1 MNKSDKRATSPFNL
15 PAEFMSSSLLNSMG
29 GSSSNNST
37 APGSQKTSSNNS
49 SAPGSHMPAP
59 PPARKPIPRGSR
71 RQSALLMEQL
81 TRELDRQPRSSQ
93 SQDSQPYQTI
103 SDLITGQNTNLG
115 PTGRSGS
122 MTLSAL
128 SSLSGTG
135 SRPGSFSTVQANSG
149 TFSTERGS
157 GSRRRSRRLSGESTS
172 FLSDFAYAM
181 GEDTSSRRESLAMF
195 TDLLDPTAL
204 EDLKRRSSMYQG
216 FDMSLFSPR
225 TSALS
230 NNNNNNSSSSSSS
243 SNNNNNNTSYN
254 KRKAPRNTLQQKK
267 GKKPKRTNNRSFE
280 ALRRTRVNNAM
291 KQLKKVCLRET
302 KSKSGT
308 KIEVLEM
315 AIGLLAKVR
324 GQKCMDFQGEYDKAD
339 AGVDDEITQKASAS
353 GAHDIR
359 RSIRERKRR
368 VKVNILEKELSRLA
382 LATEDSSTRSGAS
395 KCQILERACAALGD
409 PVTPMSDEDE

>member
-1 MNKSDKRATSPFNL
+1 
-15 PAEFMSSSLLNSMG
+15 MG
-29 GSSSNNST
+29 
-37 APGSQKTSSNNS
+37 
-49 SAPGSHMPAP
+49 
-59 PPARKPIPRGSR
+59 
-71 RQSALLMEQL
+71 
-81 TRELDRQPRSSQ
+81 ELDRQPRSSQ

-230 NNNNNNSSSSSSS
+230 NNN
-243 SNNNNNNTSYN
+243 TSYN

-339 AGVDDEITQKASAS
+339 AGVGDEITKKASAS

>member
-1 MNKSDKRATSPFNL
+1 
-15 PAEFMSSSLLNSMG
+15 MG
-29 GSSSNNST
+29 
-37 APGSQKTSSNNS
+37 
-49 SAPGSHMPAP
+49 
-59 PPARKPIPRGSR
+59 RGSR
-71 RQSALLMEQL
+71 RQSAFLMEQL

-230 NNNNNNSSSSSSS
+230 NNNNNN
-243 SNNNNNNTSYN
+243 NTSYN

-302 KSKSGT
+302 KSKSG
-308 KIEVLEM
+308 
-315 AIGLLAKVR
+315 
-324 GQKCMDFQGEYDKAD
+324 
-339 AGVDDEITQKASAS
+339 
-353 GAHDIR
+353 
-359 RSIRERKRR
+359 
-368 VKVNILEKELSRLA
+368 
-382 LATEDSSTRSGAS
+382 
-395 KCQILERACAALGD
+395 
-409 PVTPMSDEDE
+409 

>member
-1 MNKSDKRATSPFNL
+1 
-15 PAEFMSSSLLNSMG
+15 MG
-29 GSSSNNST
+29 
-37 APGSQKTSSNNS
+37 
-49 SAPGSHMPAP
+49 
-59 PPARKPIPRGSR
+59 RGSR

-243 SNNNNNNTSYN
+243 NNNNTSYN

-291 KQLKKVCLRET
+291 KQLKKVC
-302 KSKSGT
+302 
-308 KIEVLEM
+308 
-315 AIGLLAKVR
+315 
-324 GQKCMDFQGEYDKAD
+324 
-339 AGVDDEITQKASAS
+339 
-353 GAHDIR
+353 
-359 RSIRERKRR
+359 
-368 VKVNILEKELSRLA
+368 
-382 LATEDSSTRSGAS
+382 
-395 KCQILERACAALGD
+395 
-409 PVTPMSDEDE
+409 